1 MAIEIKQ
8 LSIRSNVVQRAAN
21 GNSGNNGHSSEDG
34 DSAVGETSVRAATS
48 TLDHKTRAALLEE
61 CRLMVIEMLRRQ
73 GER

>member
-8 LSIRSNVVQRAAN
+8 LSIRSNVVQRAVN
-21 GNSGNNGHSSEDG
+21 GNSGDSGEGG
-34 DSAVGETSVRAATS
+34 DSAGGETGVRAAAG
-48 TLDHKTRAALLEE
+48 TLDHKARAALLEE